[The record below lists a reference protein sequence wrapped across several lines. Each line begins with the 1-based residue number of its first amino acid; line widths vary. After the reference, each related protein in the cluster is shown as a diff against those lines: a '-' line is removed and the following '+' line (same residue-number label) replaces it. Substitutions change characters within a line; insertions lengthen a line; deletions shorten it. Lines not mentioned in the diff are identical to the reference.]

1 MRDERYLIEGRRD
14 MNHSL
19 KFRPMLNVSV
29 LASVLVTALAG
40 CAAGGGTQQSGRT
53 HLTPTQC
60 SDLTALRNK
69 EPLTRERNLSQL
81 AALEA
86 AGYNP
91 SWGFDP
97 YYPADLQAAQKKV
110 DQWYATDCQ
119 QVQQPN

>member
-1 MRDERYLIEGRRD
+1 

-19 KFRPMLNVSV
+19 KFRPMLNASV
-29 LASVLVTALAG
+29 LASVLVSALAG
-40 CAAGGGTQQSGRT
+40 CAAGGGTQQSART
-53 HLTPTQC
+53 HLSPTQC
-60 SDLTALRNK
+60 RDLTALRNK
-69 EPLTRERNLSQL
+69 EPLTRERNTSQL

-97 YYPADLQAAQKKV
+97 YYPADLQAAQQRV

-119 QVQQPN
+119 QAPQSN

>member
-1 MRDERYLIEGRRD
+1 

-19 KFRPMLNVSV
+19 KLWLILPASA
-29 LASVLVTALAG
+29 LALAFALAG
-40 CAAGGGTQQSGRT
+40 CAAAGGGTQQGART
-53 HLTPTQC
+53 HLSPAQC
-60 SDLTALRNK
+60 RDLTALRNK

-97 YYPADLQAAQKKV
+97 YYPADLQAAQKRV
-110 DQWYATDCQ
+110 DQWYAEDCQ
-119 QVQQPN
+119 QVQPN

>member
-1 MRDERYLIEGRRD
+1 

-19 KFRPMLNVSV
+19 KLRPLLVASV
-29 LASVLVTALAG
+29 LASVLACALAG
-40 CAAGGGTQQSGRT
+40 CAAGGGTQQSART
-53 HLTPTQC
+53 HLSPAQC
-60 SDLTALRNK
+60 RDLTALRNK
-69 EPLTRERNLSQL
+69 EPLTRQRNLSQL

-97 YYPADLQAAQKKV
+97 YYPADLQAAQQRV

-119 QVQQPN
+119 QVQQPD

>member
-1 MRDERYLIEGRRD
+1 

-19 KFRPMLNVSV
+19 KRWLIPRLSV
-29 LASVLVTALAG
+29 LALVLASALAG
-40 CAAGGGTQQSGRT
+40 CAAGGGAQQSART
-53 HLTPTQC
+53 HLSPTQC
-60 SDLTALRNK
+60 RDLTALRNK
-69 EPLTRERNLSQL
+69 EPLTHQRNLSQL

-97 YYPADLQAAQKKV
+97 YYPADLQAAQQRV

-119 QVQQPN
+119 QQAQQPD

>member
-1 MRDERYLIEGRRD
+1 

-19 KFRPMLNVSV
+19 KLRPMLAVSV
-29 LASVLVTALAG
+29 FASVLVSALAG
-40 CAAGGGTQQSGRT
+40 CAAGGGTQQDSRT
-53 HLTPTQC
+53 HLSPTQC
-60 SDLTALRNK
+60 QDLTALRNK

-91 SWGFDP
+91 NWGFDP

-119 QVQQPN
+119 QVQQPQQPN